1 MMTQASQ
8 MSDPVHSDPLREVV
22 YTPESKIRHP
32 RRLLSEMW
40 HDLHASRELAWRL
53 MVRDIS
59 AQYRRSLLGLFWA
72 FLPPI
77 VTAAIFIILHRQ
89 EMFNVRE
96 TDLPYP
102 AFVLVGTVLWQVFV
116 DSVNAPLKSVTAAR
130 SMLAKIKFPYE
141 ALVLSA
147 IGQVLFNLG
156 MKVVILI
163 VVFIAFKIP
172 ITWSLAL
179 SPFAILMLIL
189 LGIFI
194 GLLLT
199 PIGVLYT
206 DISTG
211 LVMVTNLWFYTTP
224 VVYPPPQSFPFSLLT
239 TLNPVSPLLTGTRD
253 LITNGNLENAGAFA
267 VVSVLT
273 FTGLAFAWVLYRLAL
288 PILIERM
295 SA

>member
-1 MMTQASQ
+1 M
-8 MSDPVHSDPLREVV
+8 LREVV
-22 YTPESKIRHP
+22 YTPESQVRHP
-32 RRLLSEMW
+32 RRLLAEMW
-40 HDLHASRELAWRL
+40 YDLCSSRELAWRL
-53 MVRDIS
+53 VIRDIS
-59 AQYRRSLLGLFWA
+59 AQYRQSLLGLLWA

-77 VTAAIFIILHRQ
+77 VTALVFIILNRQ
-89 EMFNVRE
+89 QVFSVRE
-96 TDLPYP
+96 TSIPYP

-116 DSVNAPLKSVTAAR
+116 DSINAPLRSVIAAKP
-130 SMLAKIKFPYE
+130 MLAKIKFPYE

-147 IGQVLFNLG
+147 MGQVLFNLG
-156 MKVVILI
+156 IKVVILT
-163 VVFIAFKIP
+163 VVFIAFRIP
-172 ITWSLAL
+172 ITWGLAL

-206 DISTG
+206 DISSG
-211 LVMVTNLWFYTTP
+211 LAIVTNLWFFATP
-224 VVYPPPQSFPFSLLT
+224 VVYPPPQSFPFSLLA

-253 LITNGNLENAGAFA
+253 LATTGTLENVGAFA
-267 VVSVLT
+267 VVSGLT
-273 FTGLAFAWVLYRLAL
+273 IIGLAFAWIMYRLSL

>member
-1 MMTQASQ
+1 M
-8 MSDPVHSDPLREVV
+8 LREVV
-22 YTPESKIRHP
+22 YTPESQVRHP
-32 RRLLSEMW
+32 RRLLAEMW
-40 HDLHASRELAWRL
+40 YDLCSSRELAWRL
-53 MVRDIS
+53 VVRDIS
-59 AQYRRSLLGLFWA
+59 ALYRQSLLGLLWA

-77 VTAAIFIILHRQ
+77 VTALIFIILHQQ
-89 EMFNVRE
+89 EVFTVRE
-96 TDLPYP
+96 TSIPYP

-116 DSVNAPLKSVTAAR
+116 DSINAPLRSVIAAKP
-130 SMLAKIKFPYE
+130 MLAKIKFPYE
-141 ALVLSA
+141 ALILSA
-147 IGQVLFNLG
+147 MGQVLFNLG
-156 MKVVILI
+156 FKLVILA
-163 VVFIAFKIP
+163 VVFIVFRIP
-172 ITWSLAL
+172 ITWGLAL

-206 DISTG
+206 DISSG
-211 LVMVTNLWFYTTP
+211 LAIVTNLWFFATP
-224 VVYPPPQSFPFSLLT
+224 VVYPPPQSFPFSLLA

-253 LITNGNLENAGAFA
+253 LATTGTLENAGAFA

-273 FTGLAFAWVLYRLAL
+273 IVGLSFAWILYRLSL